1 LKRYLTCGDP
11 VCRGYTAGSGA
22 PLCSSEIAGDV
33 CSVEGQRCDPKD
45 QCNALLVCASSDP
58 RMQPPGC
65 PISRRRFKSNVHYLA
80 PAELARYRDQL
91 LAMKLATW
99 RYKQDPAR
107 ERLGFMI
114 DDNEQSVAVDLDR
127 DLVDLYGYASLAVA
141 TVQLQAQEI
150 EALKREVAEI
160 KNERRGSCRRTGET
174 SAAKG
179 RR

>member
-1 LKRYLTCGDP
+1 
-11 VCRGYTAGSGA
+11 
-22 PLCSSEIAGDV
+22 
-33 CSVEGQRCDPKD
+33 
-45 QCNALLVCASSDP
+45 
-58 RMQPPGC
+58 
-65 PISRRRFKSNVHYLA
+65 
-80 PAELARYRDQL
+80 
-91 LAMKLATW
+91 MKLATW

-160 KNERRGSCRRTGET
+160 KDERRGSCQRPGRR
-174 SAAKG
+174 SAARG